1 MTLKQ
6 HVQISRRSIGL
17 LAQLSRRHLVS
28 LALNSVL
35 YALLPYV
42 PIYFSARLIDAL
54 AHGQSGAVLTL
65 YAALT
70 VGLAAVLNLAV
81 GYLNAQAEI
90 GFRETY
96 AAHAWRYGEKA
107 MSLSYASIEDRSVA
121 LLRERIKM
129 ENQTGYGLF
138 YLQRCLRNILTYGV
152 QIIASLSLTA
162 SFFAAKSVALPG
174 KMAFLAGVA
183 VTIAAIVATNR
194 KSEQL
199 KNRLFA
205 SYVDGNVLLE
215 KYNRY
220 LEH

>member
-70 VGLAAVLNLAV
+70 
-81 GYLNAQAEI
+81 
-90 GFRETY
+90 
-96 AAHAWRYGEKA
+96 
-107 MSLSYASIEDRSVA
+107 
-121 LLRERIKM
+121 
-129 ENQTGYGLF
+129 
-138 YLQRCLRNILTYGV
+138 
-152 QIIASLSLTA
+152 
-162 SFFAAKSVALPG
+162 
-174 KMAFLAGVA
+174 
-183 VTIAAIVATNR
+183 
-194 KSEQL
+194 
-199 KNRLFA
+199 
-205 SYVDGNVLLE
+205 
-215 KYNRY
+215 
-220 LEH
+220 

>member
-81 GYLNAQAEI
+81 GYLNAQEEI

-96 AAHAWRYGEKA
+96 AAHA
-107 MSLSYASIEDRSVA
+107 
-121 LLRERIKM
+121 
-129 ENQTGYGLF
+129 
-138 YLQRCLRNILTYGV
+138 
-152 QIIASLSLTA
+152 
-162 SFFAAKSVALPG
+162 
-174 KMAFLAGVA
+174 
-183 VTIAAIVATNR
+183 
-194 KSEQL
+194 
-199 KNRLFA
+199 
-205 SYVDGNVLLE
+205 
-215 KYNRY
+215 
-220 LEH
+220 